1 MCIKCCRMYSV
12 YCKRYFQYQRVEKVM
27 PSSLRRR
34 TSCGRRGDWAKPVCA
49 AQLLYPIFTPECLA
63 SLHQQSQ
70 SEPSITLFDQARAR
84 PALIVGRQPRLCG
97 MEIMEAVLYSFFSF
111 FSGKF
116 SCVVLQ
122 LPLLG
127 ISRLSHS
134 VFARPMMRNR
144 FLSESK

>member
-70 SEPSITLFDQARAR
+70 SEPSITLFDQTRTASAHRWKAATSVR
-84 PALIVGRQPRLCG
+84 NGNNGSCFIFLL
-97 MEIMEAVLYSFFSF
+97 FF